1 MEYLPD
7 LKRLL
12 LLISVFVPAERLL
25 ALRQEQKLFR
35 RAWANDL
42 LYYIANGPIIGF
54 GVSIIILATIVVAE
68 LFVPESIRSAVAS
81 QPYWLQTLGVI
92 LLADIGFY
100 AAHFGFH
107 KIPWLWKFH
116 AVHHSIEE
124 LDWLAAHR
132 VHPLDQIITK
142 GVSLLP
148 VFALGFSGMAIATFG
163 LIYGWHSILL
173 HANVKVK
180 FGPLRWLIAS
190 PEFHHWHHANQREAY
205 DKNFAG
211 QLSILDVV
219 FRTAYMP
226 RGQMPSKYGTND
238 PVPSTY
244 LSQLA
249 YPFLRRKPRKI
260 NKNLPPVLPG
270 NDPQSAVEG
279 LRWRCSVWNYARH
292 KASRHEP

>member
-12 LLISVFVPAERLL
+12 LLVVVFVPAERLL
-25 ALRQEQKLFR
+25 ALRPGQKLFR
-35 RAWANDL
+35 RGWANDL
-42 LYYIANGPIIGF
+42 LYYVANGPIIGL
-54 GVSIIILATIVVAE
+54 GISIVVLGTIVMAE
-68 LFVPESIRSAVAS
+68 WLVPESIREAVAS
-81 QPYWLQTLGVI
+81 QPYWVQTLEVI
-92 LLADIGFY
+92 LLADVGFY
-100 AAHFGFH
+100 VAHFAFH
-107 KIPWLWKFH
+107 KIPWLWRFH

-132 VHPLDQIITK
+132 VHPVDQIITK

-148 VFALGFSGMAIATFG
+148 IFALGFSGVAIAIFG

-173 HANVKVK
+173 HANVKIK

-190 PEFHHWHHANQREAY
+190 PEFHHWHHANHREAY

-226 RGQMPSKYGTND
+226 KGRMPSRYGTDD
-238 PVPSTY
+238 PVPHHY
-244 LSQLA
+244 LSQLI
-249 YPFLRRKPRKI
+249 YPFVRRKPRKPSE
-260 NKNLPPVLPG
+260 NMSPVISG
-270 NDPQSAVEG
+270 NSLQPVKE
-279 LRWRCSVWNYARH
+279 
-292 KASRHEP
+292 